1 MSDLLRPEPPPDW
14 RGRAHELRSRLA
26 PARVAV
32 GVVVVVAVGFGA
44 VWLLR
49 APAPPVE
56 ASLPLA
62 RPLVS
67 TVAAAPGAAAVA
79 GAASTSTTAG
89 EVVVQIAGAVVQ
101 PGVYRLA
108 AGARVADL
116 IAAAGGVTAAADPG
130 SVLLA
135 APVADGARVYVPEV
149 GESPPPPPS
158 PPTVPGVSGASGA
171 DSADAGGSNSV
182 SAPLDLNAATEAEL
196 DDLPGVGPATATA
209 IVAHRQ
215 QSGPFS
221 SVDQL
226 LDVRGIGPAKLEA
239 IRALVRV

>member
-32 GVVVVVAVGFGA
+32 GIVVVVAVGLGA

-67 TVAAAPGAAAVA
+67 TVPAAPGAAA
-79 GAASTSTTAG
+79 GSTSTSAG

-149 GESPPPPPS
+149 GESPPPSPS
-158 PPTVPGVSGASGA
+158 PPTVPGGG
-171 DSADAGGSNSV
+171 AGGGAAGGAGGAGGV